1 MGKDAYAIDR
11 FRIRAAYERKERKW
25 SQADI
30 AKMLT
35 AKGIDN
41 MHHTTVA
48 KIESGDREIKLDEAA
63 AMADLFGLPLDSMMG
78 RRQATREDEIA
89 HDVRVLRDIA
99 RQGLAE
105 VRRISTDVSNAA
117 TDVMLDGIPND
128 IEEIW
133 AELGK
138 DAEHACHQ
146 LDQAEYHLDE
156 VQRLAAQVL
165 DMVQQTRETKE

>member
-1 MGKDAYAIDR
+1 MSLRWLPQSTAQRYDFLSWGKIRIALID
-11 FRIRAAYERKERKW
+11 FGYGLAYERKERKW

-78 RRQATREDEIA
+78 RQAGHTRRRNCA
-89 HDVRVLRDIA
+89 RRARVARHRTAGPRRSRVGALTGGQPRRD
-99 RQGLAE
+99 R
-105 VRRISTDVSNAA
+105 S
-117 TDVMLDGIPND
+117 
-128 IEEIW
+128 
-133 AELGK
+133 
-138 DAEHACHQ
+138 
-146 LDQAEYHLDE
+146 
-156 VQRLAAQVL
+156 
-165 DMVQQTRETKE
+165 